1 MLPPSQNHILTI
13 STSPIVG
20 LAFRATMEG
29 GRFHD
34 ARVVLGAVAPIPLR
48 AHAVE
53 ALLEGRTPSAALA
66 NEAAALAVKDAQPL
80 ARNRAKVE
88 IVKALVTK
96 AVLTN

>member
-1 MLPPSQNHILTI
+1 MD
-13 STSPIVG
+13 
-20 LAFRATMEG
+20 

-53 ALLEGRTPSAALA
+53 ALLEGHAPSEALA
-66 NEAAALAVKDAQPL
+66 DEAAALAVRDAQPL

-96 AVLTN
+96 AVLSAAS

>member
-1 MLPPSQNHILTI
+1 
-13 STSPIVG
+13 
-20 LAFRATMEG
+20 MEG

-53 ALLEGRTPSAALA
+53 SLLVGRAPSEALA
-66 NEAAALAVKDAQPL
+66 DEAAALAVRDAQPL
-80 ARNRAKVE
+80 GRNRAKVE

-96 AVLTN
+96 AVLSAAS